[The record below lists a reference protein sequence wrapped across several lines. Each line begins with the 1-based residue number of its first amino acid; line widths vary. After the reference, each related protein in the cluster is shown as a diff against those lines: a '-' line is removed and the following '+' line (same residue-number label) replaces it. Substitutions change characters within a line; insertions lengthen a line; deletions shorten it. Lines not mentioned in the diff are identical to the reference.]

1 MACNEWRDRLLDKL
15 YGELEGQAQLE
26 LERHLTTCHPCRQEL
41 AALDLTRQT
50 LAEGAPAVPEPPRV
64 LLLDHP
70 GGADSGSSW
79 WRRPGGFRMFA
90 AGFAAATV
98 LLAAGIA
105 AGIAWSAGNGL
116 STGTPPDLTAEI
128 DLVDRLQLDEALD
141 ARDAR
146 IMNMIDQRSGQ
157 VQTSL
162 AEFGSAIEA
171 RRKEDLR
178 LVLGELI
185 TTEMW
190 TGKAIHENRESLR
203 HLTLAG
209 QPGVTQW

>member
-1 MACNEWRDRLLDKL
+1 
-15 YGELEGQAQLE
+15 
-26 LERHLTTCHPCRQEL
+26 
-41 AALDLTRQT
+41 
-50 LAEGAPAVPEPPRV
+50 
-64 LLLDHP
+64 
-70 GGADSGSSW
+70 
-79 WRRPGGFRMFA
+79 MFA

-98 LLAAGIA
+98 LLAAGLA
-105 AGIAWSAGNGL
+105 AGLVLSPAGEIPIAEHPELKAQ
-116 STGTPPDLTAEI
+116 I
-128 DLVDRLQLDEALD
+128 DLIDRSQLDQALD

-162 AEFGSAIEA
+162 TEFSSALEA
-171 RRKEDLR
+171 RRREDLR

-203 HLTLAG
+203 HLTLAS

>member
-1 MACNEWRDRLLDKL
+1 MVCNEWRDRLLDRL
-15 YGELEGQAQLE
+15 YGEIEGQARIELDRHLEDCEPCRLE
-26 LERHLTTCHPCRQEL
+26 LEEL
-41 AALDLTRQT
+41 DGTRKSLSAAS
-50 LAEGAPAVPEPPRV
+50 PAVPEPPRV
-64 LLLDHP
+64 VLLGQPDLR
-70 GGADSGSSW
+70 GAGTGW
-79 WRRPGGFRMFA
+79 WSRPGGFRMFA
-90 AGFAAATV
+90 AGFAAGTV
-98 LLAAGIA
+98 LLAAGMA
-105 AGIAWSAGNGL
+105 AGIAWSSGGGP
-116 STGTPPDLTAEI
+116 STGSPPDLTAEI
-128 DLVDRLQLDEALD
+128 DLVDRMQLDEALD

-146 IMNMIDQRSGQ
+146 IMNMIDQNSGQ

-203 HLTLAG
+203 HLTLAS

>member
-1 MACNEWRDRLLDKL
+1 MACNEWKERLLDKL
-15 YGELEGQAQLE
+15 YGEIEEGSGAELDRHLIACEACRLE
-26 LERHLTTCHPCRQEL
+26 LDAL
-41 AALDLTRQT
+41 AQTRRT
-50 LAEGAPAVPEPPRV
+50 LSEASPAVPEPSGVIV
-64 LLLDHP
+64 LGHP
-70 GGADSGSSW
+70 GMQETAGW
-79 WRRPGGFRMFA
+79 WRRSGGFRMFA
-90 AGFAAATV
+90 AGFAAATL
-98 LLAAGIA
+98 LLAAGIV
-105 AGIAWSAGNGL
+105 AGIAWSSGGEIPIG
-116 STGTPPDLTAEI
+116 SHPDLKAEI
-128 DLVDRLQLDEALD
+128 DLVDQLQLDEALD

-162 AEFGSAIEA
+162 TEFSSALEA

>member
-1 MACNEWRDRLLDKL
+1 MFCNDWRDRLLDKL
-15 YGELEGQAQLE
+15 YGEIGEEDRIRLDRHLVSCRECRLE
-26 LERHLTTCHPCRQEL
+26 LDSLRFARQ
-41 AALDLTRQT
+41 ALSE
-50 LAEGAPAVPEPPRV
+50 AAPAVPEPPRV
-64 LLLDHP
+64 ILLNHAGTGP
-70 GGADSGSSW
+70 RETVW

-90 AGFAAATV
+90 AGFAAATI

-105 AGIAWSAGNGL
+105 AGIAMSSDGEIPVGA
-116 STGTPPDLTAEI
+116 PPELTAEI
-128 DLVDRLQLDEALD
+128 DLVDRLQLNEALD

-157 VQTSL
+157 VQSSL
-162 AEFGSAIEA
+162 TAFGSALEA
-171 RRKEDLR
+171 RRQEDLR

>member
-15 YGELEGQAQLE
+15 YGELEGNRLVELDRHLQDCSVCRLE
-26 LERHLTTCHPCRQEL
+26 LD
-41 AALDLTRQT
+41 ALDRTRRA
-50 LAEGAPAVPEPPRV
+50 LSAASPAVPEPPRV
-64 LLLDHP
+64 VLLGHP
-70 GGADSGSSW
+70 GMGESTRNW
-79 WRRPGGFRMFA
+79 WGRGGRFRVFA

-98 LLAAGIA
+98 LLAAGLA
-105 AGIAWSAGNGL
+105 AGLVMSPVGELPISEHPELKAQ
-116 STGTPPDLTAEI
+116 I
-128 DLVDRLQLDEALD
+128 DLIDRSQLDQALD

-162 AEFGSAIEA
+162 TEFSSALEA
-171 RRKEDLR
+171 RRREDLR

-203 HLTLAG
+203 HLTLAS

>member
-1 MACNEWRDRLLDKL
+1 MACNEWKDQLLDKL
-15 YGELEGQAQLE
+15 YGELEGQARLE
-26 LERHLTTCHPCRQEL
+26 LERHLSDCDPCRLEL
-41 AALDLTRQT
+41 AALDRTRQS

-64 LLLDHP
+64 VLLGQP
-70 GGADSGSSW
+70 SGRSW
-79 WRRPGGFRMFA
+79 WRRSGGFRMFA

-105 AGIAWSAGNGL
+105 AGIAWSSGGRL
-116 STGTPPDLTAEI
+116 DTGTPPDLTAEI
-128 DLVDRLQLDEALD
+128 ELVDRLQLDEALD

-146 IMNMIDQRSGQ
+146 IMSMIDQRSGQ
-157 VQTSL
+157 VQASL